1 MMQEA
6 NARPRAPP
14 ADSPGEGSPD
24 VVLDG
29 RAAEK
34 RRVEAVEWK
43 TRDGMVLHESDLRS
57 ISDRHLMNWLR
68 YVDRLARGADSAI
81 GAPDDDTSN
90 AAVSALA
97 YYDSWVGLLDE
108 ERKRRGLPSRKDQ

>member
-1 MMQEA
+1 MHAYVGGQTVEWRTKDGA
-6 NARPRAPP
+6 
-14 ADSPGEGSPD
+14 
-24 VVLDG
+24 VLD
-29 RAAEK
+29 
-34 RRVEAVEWK
+34 
-43 TRDGMVLHESDLRS
+43 ESDLGR
-57 ISDRHLMNWLR
+57 ISDRHLLNWLR
-68 YVDRLARGADSAI
+68 YAERLARGADSAI